1 MEIPTIEIPP
11 IDKIETISIPLPTAD
26 VPFYAPL
33 VVPPSDLR
41 EPEGVEAEASE
52 DVDTGIRNVN
62 IPIIDFDVPL
72 PENEILITA
81 STTAVVSVAATLT
94 ATAAFK
100 WVVTAMKP
108 ILKTAWKKISPSDQK
123 SLLTKIKENV
133 DDHDEQMQILGAMVR
148 LGVVVWSGFII
159 TLNYVELPMVR
170 KPLGASSD
178 ITFVASIFTGA
189 LATFGLSTGNGN
201 KKKRRT

>member
-1 MEIPTIEIPP
+1 MEIPSIVIPP
-11 IDKIETISIPLPTAD
+11 IGKIETISIPLPTAD
-26 VPFYAPL
+26 VPFYRPL

-41 EPEGVEAEASE
+41 EPEGVQAEASE
-52 DVDTGIRNVN
+52 ETDTGIRNVN

-108 ILKTAWKKISPSDQK
+108 ILKTTWKKLSQK
-123 SLLTKIKENV
+123 SQK
-133 DDHDEQMQILGAMVR
+133 A
-148 LGVVVWSGFII
+148 
-159 TLNYVELPMVR
+159 
-170 KPLGASSD
+170 
-178 ITFVASIFTGA
+178 
-189 LATFGLSTGNGN
+189 
-201 KKKRRT
+201 